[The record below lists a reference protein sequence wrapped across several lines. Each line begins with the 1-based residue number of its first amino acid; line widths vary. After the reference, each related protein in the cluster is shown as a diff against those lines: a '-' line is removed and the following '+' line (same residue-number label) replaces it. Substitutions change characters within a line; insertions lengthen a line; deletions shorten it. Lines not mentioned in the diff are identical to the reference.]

1 MSEFPKIS
9 VADLVSSCY
18 VDYGRYVNWMR
29 AIPAIDGLKPS
40 QRRVLLATRSEASQM
55 TKTAGVVGEVIKTWH
70 PHGSASI
77 EPVVSDFVRRGLI
90 YGQGNHGAKLLEDMD
105 EAAPRYTEVQHKK
118 ELESILFKLMGYAP
132 HFDNEMNTRE
142 PEFLITPIPIALLFG
157 TSGIGVGVNTRIPAF
172 TYASLLAA
180 YRKNN
185 PQLLESAYG
194 YKLIKDKSQL
204 DKLWTEGTGRL
215 TLKFEV
221 DHRWSDDDQCMVNT
235 IIGSGA
241 LIKPRISTLDPL
253 LDEDRIFIRNES
265 KSKIKLVV
273 GRTKG
278 TRAVSDEKLFELCND
293 ISVHTRPYAIRVNVF
308 GQVKTIGI
316 KDWLDV
322 SINLFKSKFA
332 LWQADE
338 LKDLDFKM
346 LVAQNIVP
354 VATMVFDNKT
364 EAEIVEALGV
374 DAEVVAGVCRKSIGT
389 LRRDDFT
396 AEITALQ
403 KQIDAIKNATAD
415 DILDSGSALLP

>member
-1 MSEFPKIS
+1 MSQFPTIS

-40 QRRVLLATRSEASQM
+40 QRRVLLATRTEAANM

-90 YGQGNHGAKLLEDMD
+90 NGQGNHGAKLLEDLE

-118 ELESILFKLMGYAP
+118 ELEGLLFKLMEYAP

-142 PEFLITPIPIALLFG
+142 PEFLVTPIPIALLFG

-172 TYASLLAA
+172 TYESMLAA
-180 YRKNN
+180 YRANN

-221 DHRWSDDDQCMVNT
+221 DHRWSDDDQCMVST
-235 IIGSGA
+235 ITGSGA
-241 LIKPRISTLDPL
+241 LIKPRISNFDTLL
-253 LDEDRIFIRNES
+253 EEDRIFIRNES
-265 KSKIKLVV
+265 KKNIKLTV

-278 TRAVSDEKLFELCND
+278 TRAVSDEKVFEMCND

-308 GQVKTIGI
+308 GKVRTIGI

-322 SINLFKSKFA
+322 SIGLFRSKFA
-332 LWQADE
+332 EWQKDQV
-338 LKDLDFKM
+338 KDLEFKKK
-346 LVAQNIVP
+346 VAENIVP
-354 VATMVFDNKT
+354 VAKLLFAEKT
-364 EAEIVEALGV
+364 EAEIVETLGIEP
-374 DAEVVAGVCRKSIGT
+374 EVVAGVFRKSIGT
-389 LRRDDFT
+389 LRREDFT
-396 AEITALQ
+396 AEIAAMQ
-403 KQIDAIKNATAD
+403 KQIDDVNAMTAD
-415 DILDSGSALLP
+415 EIIDTGVGVL